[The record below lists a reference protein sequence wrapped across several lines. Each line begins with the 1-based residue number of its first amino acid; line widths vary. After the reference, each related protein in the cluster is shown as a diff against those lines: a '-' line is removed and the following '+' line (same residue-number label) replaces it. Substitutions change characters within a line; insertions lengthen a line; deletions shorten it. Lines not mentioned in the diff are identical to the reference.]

1 MRRLSAIISPQLKTT
16 VFVGVARSVEKG
28 FSLGVKKAKR
38 RVRSKE
44 VSVGAAEPSVFSHSK
59 ANISTRGKVD
69 LEHFSSLQTFWKLR
83 VRNVWK
89 IAITSARRVQP
100 HFRLGHRFHYESVRV
115 VHNGAL
121 CLSFESGHKTKE
133 SGVRAVGIKQKAS
146 ALGVDR
152 SRSVSDDKE
161 PPRLYM
167 LQLNLIAVL
176 GTYKTNGLCTDVEN

>member
-1 MRRLSAIISPQLKTT
+1 
-16 VFVGVARSVEKG
+16 
-28 FSLGVKKAKR
+28 
-38 RVRSKE
+38 
-44 VSVGAAEPSVFSHSK
+44 
-59 ANISTRGKVD
+59 
-69 LEHFSSLQTFWKLR
+69 
-83 VRNVWK
+83 
-89 IAITSARRVQP
+89 
-100 HFRLGHRFHYESVRV
+100 
-115 VHNGAL
+115 
-121 CLSFESGHKTKE
+121 LSFESGHKTKE